1 MSEKLYDSGL
11 SLHEKL
17 SKGVQTL
24 ADNVAATY
32 GPKGRNVILHGKNN
46 IPIITKDG
54 VTVAKFTN
62 LEDPIENTAAQII
75 KQAAAKTA
83 TDAGDGTTTATIL
96 ARECFNQARK
106 YVLTGAS
113 PVEIKRGMDKA
124 VQEIVKNLKELS
136 RPIKSQEDI
145 THIATISSNGDKTIG
160 SLISNAVDLVG
171 KDGAVSIEEARSVD
185 TSLDIVEGFRFD
197 SGYFSPKFIT
207 NERKNTVEY
216 DNPLILVT
224 DARISTV
231 EEILPVLEV
240 VAREGR
246 PFIIVAED
254 VEGQALA
261 ALIMNAIRG
270 SMKVAAV
277 KAPRYGEERRGILKD
292 LAISTGA
299 VFVSAEDGMS
309 LKTVKLEHLG
319 VATKIEISKTSTT
332 IMGGNG
338 TPEKI
343 EDQIDLVKSQIQA
356 TEDLYECERLQ
367 ERITRLASGI
377 AIIRVGGATEIEMIE
392 KKHRIEDALE
402 AVNSAQQEGIVPG
415 GGTALIHVV
424 ENLNVD
430 VDNEDQEIGVMI
442 VKEAAYAPIKQM
454 ALNAGQSPDIVVDKV
469 RSCADPSQGWDFSSS
484 QLVDMLEAGIID
496 PAKVTR
502 CALQNAVSVASTLIT
517 TSHAIVEV

>member
-1 MSEKLYDSGL
+1 MSEKLFDSGM
-11 SLHEKL
+11 SLHERL
-17 SKGVQTL
+17 AKGVNAL

-32 GPKGRNVILHGKNN
+32 GPKGRNVILHGKERV
-46 IPIITKDG
+46 PIITKDG
-54 VTVAKFTN
+54 VTVARFTN
-62 LEDPIENTAAQII
+62 LEDPVENTAAQII

-96 ARECFNQARK
+96 ARECFKQARK
-106 YVLTGAS
+106 YILTGVS
-113 PVEIKRGMDKA
+113 PVEIKRGMDKTVEA
-124 VQEIVKNLKELS
+124 IVKELKELA
-136 RPIKSQEDI
+136 RPIKSEEDI
-145 THIATISSNGDKTIG
+145 THIATISSNGDKVIG
-160 SLISNAVDLVG
+160 SLISRAVDLVG
-171 KDGAVSIEEARSVD
+171 KDGAVSIEEARSVE

-224 DARISTV
+224 DTRISTV

-240 VAREGR
+240 AAREGR
-246 PFIIVAED
+246 ALIIVAED

-277 KAPRYGEERRGILKD
+277 KAPRYGEERRGILRD

-299 VFVSAEDGMS
+299 TFISAEDGMF
-309 LKTVKLEHLG
+309 LKDTKLTDLG
-319 VATKIEISKTSTT
+319 TSTKIEISKGWTI
-332 IMGGNG
+332 IMGGAG
-338 TPEKI
+338 IPALI
-343 EDQIDLVKSQIQA
+343 EDQIDLLKDQIQA
-356 TEDLYECERLQ
+356 TEEMHECERLQ

-415 GGTALIHVV
+415 GGAALVHVV
-424 ENLNVD
+424 RDLIVEVE
-430 VDNEDQEIGVMI
+430 NEDQEIGVMI
-442 VKEAAYAPIKQM
+442 VKEAVYAPIKQM
-454 ALNAGQSPDIVVDKV
+454 AINAGQSPDIIVDKV
-469 RSCADPSQGWDFSSS
+469 SCCTDPNQGWDFANSE
-484 QLVDMLEAGIID
+484 LVDMMGAGIID